1 MDSRAVMAAGRLDA
15 IEVTRPDLLL
25 GAMSGRLED
34 GAVVLLGCL
43 CGGAEEGSD
52 LLPGDAAPICRSAR
66 LEALR

>member
-1 MDSRAVMAAGRLDA
+1 MAAGRLDA

-34 GAVVLLGCL
+34 GAVALLGCL

-52 LLPGDAAPICRSAR
+52 LLPGDAAPICLMESVGGC
-66 LEALR
+66 